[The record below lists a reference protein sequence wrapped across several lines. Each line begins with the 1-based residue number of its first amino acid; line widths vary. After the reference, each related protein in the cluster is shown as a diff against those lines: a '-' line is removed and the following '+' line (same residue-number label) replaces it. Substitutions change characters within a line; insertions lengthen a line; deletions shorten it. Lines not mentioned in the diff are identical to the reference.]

1 MTRNNI
7 LYAHLTIRDAVMLFF
22 YISYIKRLW
31 EIQDSEQN
39 RLLSIGFFLF
49 LLLTYFVA
57 IYIVG
62 SIQNKRFPEDFS
74 TDGVSPPSKVWYRY
88 LYLAVLIGL
97 SLPIVRI
104 SQGEEFSFIGYNVPS
119 GAMSPVLTY
128 ILLVSP
134 LVLFRIVI
142 SSRYLIHVHER
153 VGKFHLTVTAYLIF
167 LGVVAVTHGLNILY
181 GGENPWSVYLL
192 LIALYISPVGTDR
205 LDRITLSRR
214 ELIYFSIESISL
226 FYANL
231 FYLVYLFA
239 INVTTLWENLMVYS
253 TVFYVLSS
261 YDNLTI
267 YHSTSLYH
275 EYLRISDSEK

>member
-22 YISYIKRLW
+22 YISYVKRLW

-57 IYIVG
+57 IYTVG
-62 SIQNKRFPEDFS
+62 SILNKRFPEDFS
-74 TDGVSPPSKVWYRY
+74 TDGVSPPSKVWFRY
-88 LYLAVLIGL
+88 IYLVVLIGV
-97 SLPIVRI
+97 SLPIFKINR
-104 SQGEEFSFIGYNVPS
+104 GEEINFIGFRVPS
-119 GAMSPVLTY
+119 GVMSPFLTY
-128 ILLVSP
+128 VLLVSP
-134 LVLFRIVI
+134 LLLFRIVV
-142 SSRYLIHVHER
+142 STRFLLHVHER
-153 VGKFHLTVTAYLIF
+153 VGRFHLTVTGYLIF
-167 LGVVAVTHGLNILY
+167 LGAVAVTHGLNILY
-181 GGENPWSVYLL
+181 EWENPWSVYLL

-214 ELIYFSIESISL
+214 ELIYFSIESVSL

-253 TVFYVLSS
+253 TVFFVLSS

-267 YHSTSLYH
+267 YHSTSLYN
-275 EYLRISDSEK
+275 ELLRKSISR